1 MTNFVGRQLGQ
12 YTLEAPLGKGG
23 MASVY
28 RAYQASVKRYVAIK
42 VMSPELS
49 ADPQFVERFRR
60 EVEIIG
66 QLEHPHIVPV
76 IDFGAADGVY
86 FIVMRLI
93 EGGSLDDIVR
103 TRKLSLPEI
112 ARYLD
117 QMGAALDYAHG
128 KGVIHRDLKL
138 SNVLIDKTNN
148 TYLTDFGIAHIEG
161 GGNRLTVTGSVM
173 GTPAYMS
180 PEQAMGRPLD
190 GRSDVYTL
198 GVMLYE
204 MVTGQLPF
212 RADTPAALI
221 FQHVYETPRSPK
233 LLRPDLPDAVA
244 AVIEHA
250 LAKDPDAR
258 PATAGQLS
266 DEFAAAVGTRGQGL
280 RVQMPSKPVQDDRTV
295 IGGADLAPVTGPST
309 GPATKGATGRGTS
322 APLQPTVVPTVPIPA
337 VSPARETI
345 DSPPPTVVKPAAK
358 PPRATLPLIGGVVVI
373 LALLGG
379 AGAFLLSQNSESAN
393 ATGTAQ
399 AGTAV
404 AVALA
409 ATQTASVPT
418 LTPTL
423 TSSPTTTPTLTPSDT
438 PSATRTPSVTPTA
451 TNTPS
456 ETPSATPTAN
466 LTETAIAAR
475 LATLDARE
483 TLEAQRTLSAEQ
495 TADALEATAIAQALI
510 STGEA
515 RLAGTATALAAQVST
530 LEAFNAAATTIALAA
545 QSTAAAIQTAVIQT
559 ATASAP
565 TVTPTPRPT
574 NTTAPTPTTD
584 ANAFDPLA
592 TLTALAATPFDPTV
606 IAAVPTVKAPVDA
619 IPELV
624 SGNFERALSR
634 LQRDGL
640 IPITARL
647 IQVPISKP
655 HRMTGNTSKENV
667 FVLEH
672 FTLARYYNFALSIDV
687 KVNSTADAI
696 NKTSCGVWIDGQNP
710 VYPNDILDD
719 ADFTVFHLYRTQ
731 DYFLE
736 RRQDAKWFEKALS
749 SGRTTAIN
757 NGVAEPNRVTLVVID
772 GKITAFINGVK
783 VIDGESIP
791 YNGGLIGYFM
801 IRGAIGDGER
811 CEFENFTLY
820 RVN

>member
-1 MTNFVGRQLGQ
+1 MMNFVGRQLGQ

-28 RAYQASVKRYVAIK
+28 RAYQSSVKRYVAIK
-42 VMSPELS
+42 VMNLELS
-49 ADPQFVERFRR
+49 LDPQFVERFQR

-76 IDFGAADGVY
+76 IEFGSADGVY

-93 EGGSLDDIVR
+93 EGGSLDDLVR
-103 TRKLSLPEI
+103 NRKLSLPEV

-117 QMGAALDYAHG
+117 QIASALDYAHG

-148 TYLTDFGIAHIEG
+148 TYLTDFGIARIEG
-161 GGNRLTVTGSVM
+161 GSNLTATGSVM

-204 MVTGQLPF
+204 MITGQLPF

-221 FQHVYETPRSPK
+221 FQHVYETARSPK
-233 LLRPDLPDAVA
+233 ILRPDLPDPVVAV
-244 AVIEHA
+244 VEHA
-250 LAKDPDAR
+250 LAKDPDSR
-258 PATAGQLS
+258 PATAGDLS
-266 DEFAAAVGTRGQGL
+266 DAFASAVGTRGQGL
-280 RVQMPSKPVQDDRTV
+280 RVQTPPKPIPVDRTV
-295 IGGADLAPVTGPST
+295 VGGDDLAPVTGPST
-309 GPATKGATGRGTS
+309 RSATGRGTG
-322 APLQPTVVPTVPIPA
+322 APMQPTMLPTSPVPAAIPSKA
-337 VSPARETI
+337 KETAYT
-345 DSPPPTVVKPAAK
+345 PPPTAVTPSAK
-358 PPRATLPLIGGVVVI
+358 PRGSSLPLIGGIVLI

-379 AGAFLLSQNSESAN
+379 AGALLLGRSNTDSAN
-393 ATGTAQ
+393 ATATVE
-399 AGTAV
+399 AGTAA

-418 LTPTL
+418 LTPTF
-423 TSSPTTTPTLTPSDT
+423 TDSPTSTATPTPSDT
-438 PSATRTPSVTPTA
+438 PSATPTPTI
-451 TNTPS
+451 TPS
-456 ETPSATPTAN
+456 ETPSATPTPN

-483 TLEAQRTLSAEQ
+483 TIEAQRTIDAEK
-495 TADALEATAIAQALI
+495 TANAFEATAAAQALI

-515 RLAGTATALAAQVST
+515 RLAGTATALAAQVKT
-530 LEAFNAAATTIALAA
+530 IEAFNAAATAVALAA
-545 QSTAAAIQTAVIQT
+545 QNTAAAIQTAT
-559 ATASAP
+559 ANAP
-565 TVTPTPRPT
+565 TITPTPQPT
-574 NTTAPTPTTD
+574 DTDVPTPTTD
-584 ANAFDPLA
+584 AGAFNPLA
-592 TLTALAATPFDPTV
+592 TLTALAATPFGPTA
-606 IAAVPTVKAPVDA
+606 IAAVPTIRAPVDA

-624 SGNFERALSR
+624 SGSFEQALGR

-640 IPITARL
+640 IPFTARL
-647 IQVPISKP
+647 IQVPISEP
-655 HRMTGNTSKENV
+655 HSMTGNTSKENV

-687 KVNSTADAI
+687 KVNSSADTI

-710 VYPNDILDD
+710 VYPEKVLDD
-719 ADFTVFHLYRTQ
+719 ADFTVFHLYRTR

-736 RRQDAKWFEKALS
+736 RRGEGKWAENALNN
-749 SGRTTAIN
+749 GRTTAIN
-757 NGVAEPNRVTLVVID
+757 DDVAEPNRVTLVVID
-772 GKITAFINGVK
+772 GKLTAFINGVK
-783 VIDGESIP
+783 VIDGEAIT

-801 IRGAIGDGER
+801 IRGATGDGER
-811 CEFENFTLY
+811 CEFENFSLY

>member
-49 ADPQFVERFRR
+49 ADPRFVERFRR

-76 IDFGAADGVY
+76 IDFGTADGVY

-117 QMGAALDYAHG
+117 QMSAALDYAHG

-148 TYLTDFGIAHIEG
+148 TYLTDFGIAHIES
-161 GGNRLTVTGSVM
+161 GNPLTATGLVM

-190 GRSDVYTL
+190 SRSDVYAL

-233 LLRPDLPDAVA
+233 LLRPDLPDSVA

-250 LAKDPDAR
+250 LAKDPDTR

-280 RVQMPSKPVQDDRTV
+280 RVQMPSKPE
-295 IGGADLAPVTGPST
+295 
-309 GPATKGATGRGTS
+309 GATGRDTS
-322 APLQPTVVPTVPIPA
+322 VPLQPTVVPTVPIPA
-337 VSPARETI
+337 VSPAKETI
-345 DSPPPTVVKPAAK
+345 DSPPPTVVKPTAK
-358 PPRATLPLIGGVVVI
+358 PQRATLPLIGGVVVI

-423 TSSPTTTPTLTPSDT
+423 TSSPTTTPTLTPSET
-438 PSATRTPSVTPTA
+438 PSATPTPSVTPTA

-466 LTETAIAAR
+466 LTETAIVAR

-483 TLEAQRTLSAEQ
+483 TLEAQRTISAEQ

-515 RLAGTATALAAQVST
+515 RLAGTATALAAQVKT

-687 KVNSTADAI
+687 KVSSTADAI

-719 ADFTVFHLYRTQ
+719 ADFTVFHLYRTR

-736 RRQDAKWFEKALS
+736 RRQDNKWFEKALN

-757 NGVAEPNRVTLVVID
+757 NGVAEPNRVTLVMID
-772 GKITAFINGVK
+772 DKITAFINGVK

-791 YNGGLIGYFM
+791 YNGGFIGYFM